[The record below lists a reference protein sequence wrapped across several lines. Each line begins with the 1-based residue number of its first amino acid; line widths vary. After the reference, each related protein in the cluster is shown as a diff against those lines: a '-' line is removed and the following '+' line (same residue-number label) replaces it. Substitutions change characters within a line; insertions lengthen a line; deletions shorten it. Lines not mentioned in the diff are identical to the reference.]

1 MRRTIL
7 GTEFYSIHCKTEI
20 NAQGCTPFPGIIQV
34 IKLEI
39 IMVLNGMCVCL
50 TAGKSILC

>member
-34 IKLEI
+34 IQLEI